1 MSGVDFNCRLLTFLF
16 NSSDSRQKEVISDAK
31 EIDISLV
38 DVADSFNNIRMGN
51 CISFYVYPI
60 IPNNLGITRLAQIRW
75 FTISSVTLT
84 ELRVELKR
92 SHLNFH
98 DFDFVG
104 LINGTAGYVE
114 ADQEGIQ
121 AIENLVRGTGYLH
134 IVKRVGDA
142 TIHTQP
148 ALADLFQ

>member
-1 MSGVDFNCRLLTFLF
+1 M
-16 NSSDSRQKEVISDAK
+16 
-31 EIDISLV
+31 DISLV
-38 DVADSFNNIRMGN
+38 DVADNFNNIRMGR

-60 IPNNLGITRLAQIRW
+60 ISNNLQITRLAPIQW

-84 ELRVELKR
+84 ELRIELKR

-121 AIENLVRGTGYLH
+121 AIENVVSGTDYLH
-134 IVKRVGDA
+134 IVKRVGVA
-142 TIHTQP
+142 TIYTRP
-148 ALADLFQ
+148 ALADLFQKINVWKQFKQMFFFSCVMK